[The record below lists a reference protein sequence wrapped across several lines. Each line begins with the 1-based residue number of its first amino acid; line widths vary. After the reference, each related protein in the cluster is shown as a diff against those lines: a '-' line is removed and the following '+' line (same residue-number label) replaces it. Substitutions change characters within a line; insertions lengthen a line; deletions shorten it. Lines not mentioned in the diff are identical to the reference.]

1 MENWTRLID
10 AGREL
15 ALAFDLLDR
24 AAEITTISTAA
35 VITKEGLLGAAREA
49 VARTNTLLGRK

>member
-15 ALAFDLLDR
+15 AQAFDLLDR

-35 VITKEGLLGAAREA
+35 IITKQGLLDAARQA
-49 VARTNTLLGRK
+49 VARTDTLLARH